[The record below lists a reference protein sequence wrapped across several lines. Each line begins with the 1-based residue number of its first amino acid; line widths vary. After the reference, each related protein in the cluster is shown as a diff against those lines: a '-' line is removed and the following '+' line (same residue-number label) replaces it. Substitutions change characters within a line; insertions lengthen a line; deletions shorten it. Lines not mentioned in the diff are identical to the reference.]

1 LAIAGK
7 MSYMSKIWKLKMKV
21 EENIREDIISNLSL
35 NPHPNPL
42 PEGEGGADLLAQ
54 LLYNRG
60 LTDKEQIED
69 FLEPKYENL
78 HSPFKFLDMEKAVER
93 IWRAI
98 DQKEKICIYGDYDAD
113 AITAN
118 AVLAQTFKYLGVE
131 VTSYIPD
138 RFTEG
143 YGVNLEALSKIIN
156 DKSTLIIT
164 VDCGTNSID
173 AAEFCAKNNVDL
185 IITDHHEIIGDPP
198 KAYALINPK
207 NPGDNYPY
215 REITGVGVAFKL
227 ACGILSIKENVL
239 HHLSFRA
246 VASEPRNPLN
256 STDKGSLRSPS
267 DALGFGRDDTK
278 YNFKPIEGWEKWLL
292 DLVAIGTVADCHS
305 LLGENRILV
314 KYGLKVLAKTK
325 WIGLRALM
333 ESAGLIEGSS
343 VKPLDTYTLGFI
355 IAPRLNAAGRLEHAG
370 IALDLLME
378 TDPNLAREK
387 AQNLEAINARRQ
399 GLTASVLSEARE
411 KVLLLKE
418 RKVLALV
425 GEGWP
430 KGIMG
435 LVAGKLAEEFYK
447 PAIVLERTDELCT
460 GSARTAGEFN
470 ILEALKFSSEHLS
483 KFGGHKQAAGLSLR
497 ADQFEGFY
505 QKLLAYADQNI
516 GEEKS
521 QKVLELEAELAL
533 GQLSIVNCQLLRR
546 FEPFGVDNI
555 APKFLISNLVISS
568 TRLVGKQGQH
578 LQLQFK
584 FNISEIARRSAS
596 DDEAIPSYNGIA
608 SSASQSPGLLAIAE
622 KDKLVSGIMFNAPDF
637 AKNLKIGDT
646 VDAAAELIEDNWNGN
661 SAVKLRIAD
670 LRVI

>member
-1 LAIAGK
+1 MADKQG
-7 MSYMSKIWKLKMKV
+7 
-21 EENIREDIISNLSL
+21 EGSNL
-35 NPHPNPL
+35 
-42 PEGEGGADLLAQ
+42 LLAQ
-54 LLYNRG
+54 LLFNRG
-60 LTDKEQIED
+60 LTDKEQIDD

-78 HSPFKFLDMEKAVER
+78 HSPFLFKDMEKAVER

-98 DQKEKICIYGDYDAD
+98 DQKEKICVYGDYDAD

-131 VTSYIPD
+131 VASYIPD

-143 YGVNLEALSKIIN
+143 YGVNLDALSKIIN

-164 VDCGTNSID
+164 VDCGTNSVD

-185 IITDHHEIIGDPP
+185 IITDHHEIIGEPP

-207 NPGDNYPY
+207 NPDDNYPY
-215 REITGVGVAFKL
+215 HEITGVGVAFKL
-227 ACGILSIKENVL
+227 ACAILKSGQWTVDSGQSKN
-239 HHLSFRA
+239 
-246 VASEPRNPLN
+246 
-256 STDKGSLRSPS
+256 
-267 DALGFGRDDTK
+267 
-278 YNFKPIEGWEKWLL
+278 GWEKWLL

-343 VKPLDTYTLGFI
+343 IKPLDTYTLGFI

-399 GLTASVLSEARE
+399 GMTASVLSEARE

-435 LVAGKLAEEFYK
+435 LVAGKLAEEFNK

-460 GSARTAGEFN
+460 GSARTAGGFN

-505 QKLLAYADQNI
+505 QKLLAYAEQNI
-516 GEEKS
+516 SGEKS
-521 QKVLELEAELAL
+521 EKVLELEAELSS
-533 GQLSIVNCQLLRR
+533 GQCSVGSAQLVKKL
-546 FEPFGVDNI
+546 EPFGVDNV
-555 APKFLISNLVISS
+555 APKFLISDLVISS
-568 TRLVGKQGQH
+568 TRLVGKQSQH

-584 FNISEIARRSAS
+584 LNSSVVPEALSAS
-596 DDEAIPSYNGIA
+596 EKLSGIQSNADTGSRLSDAFGRDDS
-608 SSASQSPGLLAIAE
+608 
-622 KDKLVSGIMFNAPDF
+622 KKKTVSGIMFNAPDF
-637 AKNLKIGDT
+637 AKNLKMGDT
-646 VDAAAELIEDNWNGN
+646 VEVAGELIKDNWNGN
-661 SAVKLRIAD
+661 SLVKLRIID
-670 LRVI
+670 IKIRNPNIETRNNI

>member
-1 LAIAGK
+1 VEDDAGEK
-7 MSYMSKIWKLKMKV
+7 
-21 EENIREDIISNLSL
+21 IISILKL
-35 NPHPNPL
+35 HPHPDPL
-42 PEGEGGADLLAQ
+42 PEGEGVNHFMAQ
-54 LLYNRG
+54 LLFNRG
-60 LTDKEQIED
+60 LKDKEEIAD

-78 HSPFKFLDMEKAVER
+78 HSPFLFKDMEKAVER

-98 DQKEKICIYGDYDAD
+98 DQKEKICVYGDYDAD

-131 VTSYIPD
+131 VASYIPD

-143 YGVNLEALSKIIN
+143 YGVNLDALSKIKDNGSRI
-156 DKSTLIIT
+156 IIT
-164 VDCGTNSID
+164 VDCGTNSTD
-173 AAEFCAKNNVDL
+173 AAEFCARNNIDL
-185 IITDHHEIIGDPP
+185 IITDHHEIIGEPP

-207 NPGDNYPY
+207 NPNDNYPY

-227 ACGILSIKENVL
+227 ACGILSSGRVGSRPYPTGAQIK
-239 HHLSFRA
+239 H
-246 VASEPRNPLN
+246 
-256 STDKGSLRSPS
+256 
-267 DALGFGRDDTK
+267 
-278 YNFKPIEGWEKWLL
+278 GWEKWLL

-305 LLGENRILV
+305 LMGENRILV

-333 ESAGLIEGSS
+333 ESAGLIEGTLI
-343 VKPLDTYTLGFI
+343 KPLDTYTLGFI

-378 TDPNLAREK
+378 TDPNLAPEK
-387 AQNLEAINARRQ
+387 ARNLEAINARRQ
-399 GLTASVLSEARE
+399 GMTASVLSEARE

-447 PAIVLERTDELCT
+447 PTIVLERTDELCT

-497 ADQFEGFY
+497 AEQFEGFY
-505 QKLLAYADQNI
+505 QKLLTYAERNI
-516 GEEKS
+516 GQEKS
-521 QKVLELEAELAL
+521 EKVLELEAELSS
-533 GQLSIVNCQLLRR
+533 GQCSVGSVQLIKQL
-546 FEPFGVDNI
+546 EPFGVDNV
-555 APKFLISNLVISS
+555 APKFLITNLTVTSV
-568 TRLVGKQGQH
+568 RLVGKQAQH

-584 FNISEIARRSAS
+584 INNDVIARSAS
-596 DDEAIPSYNGIA
+596 DEAILFEEKIA
-608 SSASQSPGLLAIAE
+608 SSPSQSPQLRQGFVGQAGLLAMTK
-622 KDKLVSGIMFNAPDF
+622 KDKVIAGIMFNAPDF
-637 AKNLKIGDT
+637 AKNSKIGDT
-646 VDAAAELIEDNWNGN
+646 VEVAGELIEDNWNGN
-661 SAVKLRIAD
+661 NLVKLKIIDIKIRNPNIEI
-670 LRVI
+670 RNNI